1 MMEKRK
7 GNNRIRAFL
16 DLTTKDGLREYLFG
30 YSSLIQ
36 NIGDIVTYKNLRTL
50 RKTIQTKKW
59 RLGSPLLMND
69 KKELSDFPRADWNH
83 IFYSC
88 FMANTSE
95 SIAMWS
101 MYGRPWADG
110 ISITIPN
117 KVFAKW
123 VRECRTLYYLHD
135 GEYKKLPN
143 AELSI
148 VRIAYTNELT
158 KAAKEPFQL
167 ICGDQKN
174 KNIKEIFE
182 NEYSDYY
189 EYCDPTVFSGAI
201 KDIAWA
207 YENELRIRADV
218 TANTGK
224 LDAVYIDVP
233 DYVLDNL
240 IITAGPMFCG
250 NLEYRLGELFNRK
263 LELRYSRFSRSLQ
276 GMPCTDYTKIS
287 GSSTICPER
296 QSLYLDM
303 NDIPVADHIMLYSN
317 TGKGDFLFL
326 KDGCFEI
333 GDEEYR
339 FAVYWRKEGTNII
352 LEHQVGV
359 SSYATSIPSAK
370 SLYWFQ
376 FSKVKEYIVQ
386 QDPVLIINEYGR
398 VAAICIKPSFF
409 EPGTSYY
416 EMEYKI
422 YPGVRISLYSV
433 DEYNDHYE
441 KQDEEKSDD
450 PLCST
455 WWDMNS
461 QRCHMDIREKLGRY
475 FITIDWASSASMN
488 SEWTMSGTWD
498 RERKEICCADEAST
512 ITIFNDYGI
521 VEVITEYENGS
532 SRLFMKEDN
541 LYWED
546 AENDT
551 GYRCK
556 FSKMEK

>member
-1 MMEKRK
+1 
-7 GNNRIRAFL
+7 
-16 DLTTKDGLREYLFG
+16 
-30 YSSLIQ
+30 
-36 NIGDIVTYKNLRTL
+36 
-50 RKTIQTKKW
+50 
-59 RLGSPLLMND
+59 MND

-83 IFYSC
+83 VFYSC

-135 GEYKKLPN
+135 GEYKELPN

-158 KAAKEPFQL
+158 KTPKEPFQL

-182 NEYSDYY
+182 NVFSDYY

-207 YENELRIRADV
+207 YENELRIRADIS
-218 TANTGK
+218 TIISK

-233 DYVLDNL
+233 DYVLDSL
-240 IITAGPMFCG
+240 IITAGPLFCG
-250 NLEYRLGELFNRK
+250 NLEYRLGELCNRK
-263 LELRYSRFSRSLQ
+263 LELRYSRFSRNLQ
-276 GMPCTDYTKIS
+276 GMPCTDFTKVS
-287 GSSTICPER
+287 GSSAICPER

-303 NDIPVADHIMLYSN
+303 NDIPVADHIRLYSF
-317 TGKGDFLFL
+317 TGKGDFLFP
-326 KDGCFEI
+326 KEGCFEI

-339 FAVYWRKEGTNII
+339 FAVHWRKEGTNII

-359 SSYATSIPSAK
+359 SSYVTSIPSVKNLYSFLFSEAK
-370 SLYWFQ
+370 DYS
-376 FSKVKEYIVQ
+376 VQ
-386 QDPVLIINEYGR
+386 QVPILIINENGR
-398 VAAICIKPSFF
+398 VAAIYIRPSVF

-416 EMEYKI
+416 EVEYRI
-422 YPGVRISLYSV
+422 YPDIRIKLYTV
-433 DEYNDHYE
+433 DEYSDHYA
-441 KQDEEKSDD
+441 KTNKVQDEKSSD
-450 PLCST
+450 PLCGT

-461 QRCHMDIREKLGRY
+461 QRCHMHIRKKEGRY
-475 FITIDWASSASMN
+475 WITIDWASSASIN
-488 SEWTMSGTWD
+488 SEWRMSGIWD
-498 RERKEICCADEAST
+498 DTRQEICCDDETSEMT
-512 ITIFNDYGI
+512 VFNEYGI
-521 VEVITEYENGS
+521 VEVLTEYENGS

-546 AENDT
+546 AAKDT

-556 FSKMEK
+556 FSKMEN